1 MWAAR
6 SRSTTNYDLTGRPM
20 AIIKSQKKRNLT
32 NEKRRQRN
40 VAVRARVKTY
50 IKRVETAIEG
60 SEAKQ
65 IDEAL
70 KAALSEIDVAERKGV
85 YHKNNAA
92 RKKSRLHH
100 RVEKAKA

>member
-1 MWAAR
+1 
-6 SRSTTNYDLTGRPM
+6 M

-50 IKRVETAIEG
+50 VRRVESAMEG
-60 SEAKQ
+60 SDAKH

-70 KAALSEIDVAERKGV
+70 KAAISEIDVALRKGV

-92 RKKSRLHH
+92 RKKSRLH
-100 RVEKAKA
+100 RRAEKAKAS

>member
-1 MWAAR
+1 
-6 SRSTTNYDLTGRPM
+6 M
-20 AIIKSQKKRNLT
+20 ANIKSQKKRILT

-50 IKRVETAIEG
+50 LKRVDTAIEQNDH
-60 SEAKQ
+60 KQ

-92 RKKSRLHH
+92 RKKSRLY
-100 RVEKAKA
+100 RRAEKAKTA

>member
-1 MWAAR
+1 
-6 SRSTTNYDLTGRPM
+6 M

-50 IKRVETAIEG
+50 VKRVETAMEG
-60 SEAKQ
+60 SDAKN
-65 IDEAL
+65 IAEAL
-70 KAALSEIDVAERKGV
+70 KAAISEIDVALRKGV

-92 RKKSRLHH
+92 RKKSRLH
-100 RVEKAKA
+100 RRAEKAKAS